1 MAAYDPLKALVD
13 DVPPSAPVS
22 GVVSPG
28 SSSVQT
34 PQRET
39 AQEAAERIRKG
50 REEGTLQR
58 SLSGLVRK
66 FDFQGLDPHFTYQ
79 IFRDD
84 GIKIDE
90 MLKHGYAFVE
100 RDEVKGFAENLVSV
114 NNDLGNRVRVTLGT
128 DRGGQ
133 PEYGFLMK
141 IPKVI
146 AEEDMWAQ
154 DARNREIDAAIR
166 RGKVPSAPGTVSREP
181 KEDAE
186 ATYVP
191 HSAPIKYDP
200 AQPSMV
206 RSTKET
212 P

>member
-1 MAAYDPLKALVD
+1 MAAFDPLKALVD
-13 DVPPSAPVS
+13 DVPSPAPVS
-22 GVVSPG
+22 SVVSA
-28 SSSVQT
+28 SSPSEAA
-34 PQRET
+34 PRRET

-50 REEGTLQR
+50 REEGTLR
-58 SLSGLVRK
+58 RNLNGLVRK
-66 FDFQGLDPHFTYQ
+66 FDFQGLDPNFSYQ
-79 IFRDD
+79 IFKDD

-90 MLKHGYAFVE
+90 MAKHGYAFVE
-100 RDEVKGFAENLVSV
+100 RDEVQGFSENLVSV
-114 NNDLGNRVRVTLGT
+114 NNDPGNRVRVTLGT

-154 DARNREIDAAIR
+154 DARNRDIDAAIR
-166 RGKVPSAPGTVSREP
+166 RGKVPAVPGAVSREP
-181 KEDAE
+181 KEDEE

-191 HSAPIKYDP
+191 RSVPIKYDP